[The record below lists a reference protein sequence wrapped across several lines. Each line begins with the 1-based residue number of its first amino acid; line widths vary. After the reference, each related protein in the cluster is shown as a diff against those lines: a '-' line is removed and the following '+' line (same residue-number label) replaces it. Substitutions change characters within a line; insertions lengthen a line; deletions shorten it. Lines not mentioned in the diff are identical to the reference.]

1 MNLRVTCPPS
11 HTLIQER
18 RRMLRILHSLCSTPE
33 LFHGYGDLTEDETAE
48 IHMVPRVSGRFH
60 LCSHGYTTSL
70 VFSIPLG

>member
-1 MNLRVTCPPS
+1 
-11 HTLIQER
+11 
-18 RRMLRILHSLCSTPE
+18 MLRILHSLCSTPE